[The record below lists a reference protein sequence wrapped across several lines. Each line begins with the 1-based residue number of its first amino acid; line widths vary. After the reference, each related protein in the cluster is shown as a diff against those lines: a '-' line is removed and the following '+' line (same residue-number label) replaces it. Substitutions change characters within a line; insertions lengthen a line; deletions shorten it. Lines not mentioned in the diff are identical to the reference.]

1 MDHMVWQAQIS
12 AIEGRQCR
20 AEQTLQA
27 IATKSMETPALN
39 KPGSCLHQRDLIALV
54 ICQRRHHGWYLQYQ
68 ALFAFRKMRLH
79 ACPVVAAHRRHLV
92 LVLEFL
98 IIDIHELDQ
107 LNGVG
112 LGNTEIA
119 QKLE

>member
-1 MDHMVWQAQIS
+1 MHVLLSQP
-12 AIEGRQCR
+12 IE
-20 AEQTLQA
+20 
-27 IATKSMETPALN
+27 
-39 KPGSCLHQRDLIALV
+39 
-54 ICQRRHHGWYLQYQ
+54 
-68 ALFAFRKMRLH
+68 
-79 ACPVVAAHRRHLV
+79 HLV